1 MIEADSDRRMVLAS
15 GNRGKLAEIARVL
28 ADDHRIWISQSD
40 FEVPEAEETGLTFI
54 ENAIIKARNA
64 SAFTGLP
71 ALADDSGL
79 EVDALG
85 GAPGIYSARYAGP
98 GKGDAE
104 NNAKL
109 LEALSDYP
117 EPEARTARFRCVM
130 VLLRHPADPAPI
142 IAEGVWSGRI
152 ALAPRGDQGFGYD
165 PVFMPDGESRHAS
178 ELPPAEKDAVSHR
191 GQALAALKAQLSAL

>member
-1 MIEADSDRRMVLAS
+1 MQRIVLAS
-15 GNRGKLAEIARVL
+15 GNPGKLAEIQRVL
-28 ADDHRIWISQSD
+28 AGEARIWLAQSD
-40 FEVPEAEETGLTFI
+40 FEVPEAEESGLTFV

-79 EVDALG
+79 EVDALA

-98 GKGDAE
+98 GKRDAD

-109 LEALSDYP
+109 LDVLTVYP
-117 EPEARTARFRCVM
+117 EPQARTARFRCVM

-152 ALAPRGDQGFGYD
+152 ALAPRGAQGFGYD
-165 PVFMPDGESRHAS
+165 PVFVPEGESRHAA
-178 ELPPAEKDAVSHR
+178 ELPAEEKDAASHR
-191 GQALAALKAQLSAL
+191 GQALAALKAHLSAL